1 MEEKLQEVRSK
12 ITPHLQEIN
21 IIVDNVEYVE
31 EGSYKFLRIT
41 LDKVN
46 GIDLDT
52 IVEATNIINPII
64 DELDFVDESFI
75 LDVISKEKGSGNNG

>member
-1 MEEKLQEVRSK
+1 MEEKLQEVKNK
-12 ITPHLQEIN
+12 ITPHLQEMN
-21 IIVDNVEYVE
+21 IIVDDVEYVE

-41 LDKVN
+41 LDKIN

-75 LDVISKEKGSGNNG
+75 LDVISKEKGSGQNG

>member
-1 MEEKLQEVRSK
+1 MEEKLQEVKNK
-12 ITPHLQEIN
+12 ITPHLQEMN
-21 IIVDNVEYVE
+21 IIVDNIEYVE

-41 LDKVN
+41 LDKIN

-75 LDVISKEKGSGNNG
+75 LDVISKEKGSGQNG

>member
-1 MEEKLQEVRSK
+1 MEEKLQEVKNK
-12 ITPHLQEIN
+12 ITPHLQEMN

>member
-21 IIVDNVEYVE
+21 IIVDNVECVE